1 MNFNKYNLQKKI
13 ILVMSIASLLVVG
26 IFTLIFTKL
35 YNNYEEEVYGR
46 ESINTLHSLDSSI
59 QGVIRSADNYS
70 KLLISDAT
78 VQKQMSTGNLNEDTK
93 GQQSV
98 INTVYSI
105 LQFSDTMDSIWF
117 IDNSGQKLTV
127 GGYTTRSTEVDD
139 SNYDEL
145 RTPYATAKI
154 LLETQKG
161 HTYLSLVRSYNSTTD
176 FSSVG
181 IIGVDISEKY
191 INSVV
196 SDVIDFNTDKIFIID
211 ENNEIVFCN
220 DYEETERYLSDTTRQ
235 SLDSDCFYETK
246 IGNQKMLFTGIKCK
260 DRDWKILR
268 FTPLPLKKNYNILLN
283 VNIIMLVILG
293 ILILICSSF
302 VAKLFTKPIEQML
315 EAMKGADGGNI
326 SRLNNIPALEEFKD
340 LFSGYNKMVEHIH
353 ALIQET
359 IVRQEQI
366 RQVELNEIQEQMKPH
381 FLYNTLDS
389 IKALSMKGDTDKIGK
404 LIDALGGFYRK
415 SVSGGRQ
422 YFSIEEEIQMAEDY
436 VKIMEIRFGEA
447 YKCDIQ
453 CDNDCKK
460 YLIPKLTI
468 QPLVENAFQY
478 GIKSRQHCGNIKVCI
493 FKKEEQL
500 HIIVNSIAK
509 DIPDEIES
517 SIMNSTKDE
526 PGRMGI
532 NSIIQR
538 LSLMYGDDFSYKIDK
553 DSPSMIQI
561 YLSVDALKSENE

>member
-1 MNFNKYNLQKKI
+1 VNFNKYNLQKKI

-127 GGYTTRSTEVDD
+127 GGYTTRSTGVDD

-220 DYEETERYLSDTTRQ
+220 DYEEAERYLSGATRQ

-268 FTPLPLKKNYNILLN
+268 FTPLPLKNNYNILLN

-315 EAMKGADGGNI
+315 EAMKGADGGSI
-326 SRLNNIPALEEFKD
+326 SRLNNTPALEEFKD

-366 RQVELNEIQEQMKPH
+366 RQVELSEIQEQMKPH

-389 IKALSMKGDTDKIGK
+389 IEALATKGDTDKICK
-404 LIDALGGFYRK
+404 LVNALGGFYRK

-422 YFSIEEEIQMAEDY
+422 YISIEEEIQMAEDY
-436 VKIMEIRFGEA
+436 AKIMEIRHGNAF
-447 YKCDIQ
+447 KCDIQ
-453 CDNDCKK
+453 CDNDCKN

-468 QPLVENAFQY
+468 QPLVENAFQH
-478 GIKSRQHCGNIKVCI
+478 GIRRQLDCEDIKVCI
-493 FKKEEQL
+493 FKKGNQL
-500 HIIVNSIAK
+500 HIIVNDSAK

-517 SIMNSTKDE
+517 SIMNSNKVE

-532 NSIIQR
+532 NGIIQR

-553 DSPSMIQI
+553 DNPSTIQI